1 MSALT
6 DSSPGFSIP
15 GRYARGRI
23 LRIGP
28 ALNEV
33 MEAHAYPAPLAE
45 LLAEA
50 LVLAGVFGSTLKEAG
65 GLRGYIQHDADRLAA
80 VPVDPSLFALSGQG
94 YLAIMFDQA
103 VTGERYQGLVPL
115 EGGSPTEAAGHCL
128 VQSEQIPGL
137 LRIAV

>member
-65 GLRGYIQHDADRLAA
+65 GLRGYIQHDADPSGGGAGRSVALRAVWPKVILRLC
-80 VPVDPSLFALSGQG
+80 SIKL
-94 YLAIMFDQA
+94 
-103 VTGERYQGLVPL
+103 
-115 EGGSPTEAAGHCL
+115 
-128 VQSEQIPGL
+128 
-137 LRIAV
+137 